1 MFFRGHLRDCMV
13 ECVMARIE
21 GKNCKDDMDNY
32 LFSLDTLQS
41 SGSNFTIQNSLE
53 TDIPESIRDLMHTS
67 VTPGVPHAH
76 EVPDVA
82 DLTPD
87 KRLTHMERNIV
98 SYIGGYILEKLI
110 KKAIP
115 CTELKLNLQMRE
127 RCWLNERS
135 LLR

>member
-1 MFFRGHLRDCMV
+1 MD
-13 ECVMARIE
+13 ECVMTRIE

-41 SGSNFTIQNSLE
+41 SGSNFSIQSSLE

-67 VTPGVPHAH
+67 VMPDVPHAH

-82 DLTPD
+82 DLAPD
-87 KRLTHMERNIV
+87 DRLIPMERNIA
-98 SYIGGYILEKLI
+98 SYIGGYILGKLI

-115 CTELKLNLQMRE
+115 CTECRVLEKTTT
-127 RCWLNERS
+127 
-135 LLR
+135 